1 MCHKYSIQTSD
12 SLHEFCC
19 HSLSGSFQL
28 PVLEGHPNVTTLDL
42 QMKNLRDAAIDSIKQ
57 MANHVREEATDVKD
71 TVSNIEDWLDRIK
84 QLAEEVR
91 KKIHYCMFTCSP
103 TQSKPP
109 ANTQCYVGQEHL
121 KIPLNI

>member
-1 MCHKYSIQTSD
+1 MICIIIVDVCHIKHLTVCGEFS
-12 SLHEFCC
+12 EFCF
-19 HSLSGSFQL
+19 LSDSFQL

-57 MANHVREEATDVKD
+57 MANHMREEATDAKA

-91 KKIHYCMFTCSP
+91 R
-103 TQSKPP
+103 
-109 ANTQCYVGQEHL
+109 N
-121 KIPLNI
+121 